1 MLMRSLLALAAAL
14 ALTASPVLA
23 QDLKVTVAGR
33 DSVVL
38 TSADIQAL
46 PRAKAT
52 VTVKGQPVVY
62 EGAVLHGALL
72 KAGVV
77 SGERLMGRYLN
88 QVVVIRAADGFS
100 SLLSIAETDPA
111 YRGNPVILADTV
123 GGKPLNAHEAPY
135 RVVVDG
141 DLRLSR
147 SPRQVVSVEVKQGF

>member
-1 MLMRSLLALAAAL
+1 MRALLALAATVTL
-14 ALTASPVLA
+14 LASPVLA

-33 DSVVL
+33 DTVVL
-38 TSADIQAL
+38 TPAEVKAL

-52 VTVKGQPVVY
+52 ITVKGQPVVY

-88 QVVVIRAADGFS
+88 QVVVLRAADGFS
-100 SLLSIAETDPA
+100 SILSIAETDPV
-111 YRGNPVILADTV
+111 YRANPVILADTV
-123 GGKPLNAHEAPY
+123 SGKPLDVREGPY

-141 DLRLSR
+141 DLRSSR
-147 SPRQVVSVEVKQGF
+147 SPRGVVSIEVKAGF